1 MASKGF
7 DDADNQA
14 PLYFKT
20 TDEMLADFAW
30 AGDRAKEFVIDN
42 PNKIADMVMDNIPP
56 IPPGTFQPH
65 IDGANEELT
74 EKCWSMARELYGDP
88 VPEYVASRLQRELDS
103 IIGHGFGVLYVIA
116 KRLVE
121 ESERNGYL
129 VGSRGSVG
137 SSLAAHFGGISE
149 VNPLAPHYYCKNCK
163 HSEFFLHG
171 EYGSGFDLPPKKLP

>member
-56 IPPGTFQPH
+56 IPQEP
-65 IDGANEELT
+65 
-74 EKCWSMARELYGDP
+74 
-88 VPEYVASRLQRELDS
+88 
-103 IIGHGFGVLYVIA
+103 
-116 KRLVE
+116 
-121 ESERNGYL
+121 
-129 VGSRGSVG
+129 
-137 SSLAAHFGGISE
+137 SSLILMVRMKS
-149 VNPLAPHYYCKNCK
+149 
-163 HSEFFLHG
+163 
-171 EYGSGFDLPPKKLP
+171 